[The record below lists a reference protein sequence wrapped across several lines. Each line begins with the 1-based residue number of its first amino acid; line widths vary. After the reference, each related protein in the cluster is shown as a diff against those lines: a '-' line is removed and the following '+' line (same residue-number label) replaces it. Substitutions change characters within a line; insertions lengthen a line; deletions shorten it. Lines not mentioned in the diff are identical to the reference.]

1 MRARYESIH
10 KAVQYKNSGATKTGI
25 MNESD
30 VITMGFKE
38 TSSVRGGSP
47 QGAQC
52 EKGHYPMPKK
62 VRPLHEGIVKVSQQP
77 NGNVEN
83 TSRSDRGRALPIVL
97 IIET

>member
-38 TSSVRGGSP
+38 TSSLRGQP
-47 QGAQC
+47 RP
-52 EKGHYPMPKK
+52 KGHNPKNFTIQCRRK
-62 VRPLHEGIVKVSQQP
+62 
-77 NGNVEN
+77 
-83 TSRSDRGRALPIVL
+83 
-97 IIET
+97 